1 MQNSPGQ
8 TTTPSD
14 APRPAR
20 GGVALPPAAGAVARG
35 ILLVVLGSL
44 AFVGW
49 RAAMLGAPDFEFF
62 YKGGRWL
69 IDHGSM
75 DRGVDLLPG
84 GGVAPRGTIEWYLPF
99 VSRLMT
105 LLAWLPQQAAGAVW
119 LGLNL
124 AAAAAVARLTAVHL
138 MGFGRQAWE
147 IGALVPVL
155 VLIVPWYWEF
165 RLNQINVITL
175 LLLLASFVHWRQGR
189 GAVAGF
195 WLGLAVLLKLTPAL
209 LLAWFGLKR
218 EWRTVAVAC
227 ATVAVAGPLAD
238 VAALGPQLTAETYRL
253 WWREA
258 VVEGSHRGNIVAQ
271 REMDWRNQATG
282 AVLCRWLHPTNWS
295 LRFDNDPRARVAA
308 AEQYL
313 NIADWPRE
321 RVATLVQALSLA
333 SVGLLAWLARR
344 PARQLG
350 EWQLRAEY
358 AMFVLAMLWLMPVMR
373 RYHLIW
379 ALPALGVL
387 AAALLHADW
396 RSAWTKLAAA
406 LGLGMLVGQ
415 LSLLGKELTGSN
427 LLEAMGV
434 LLAGVLF
441 LAAALAV
448 LLVRQEK
455 WAARATPDTDG
466 ASPLRRAPAPSVSCQ

>member
-1 MQNSPGQ
+1 MQDSPGQ
-8 TTTPSD
+8 TTTRSH
-14 APRPAR
+14 APHPAR
-20 GGVALPPAAGAVARG
+20 LARAAATPPVRTLARAMLLA
-35 ILLVVLGSL
+35 ILASL

-49 RAAMLGAPDFEFF
+49 RAAMLRAPDFEFF

-75 DRGVDLLPG
+75 DRGVDLLPA
-84 GGVAPRGTIEWYLPF
+84 GGVVPRGTIEWYLPF

-105 LLAWLPQQAAGAVW
+105 LLAWLPQQTAGAVW

-147 IGALVPVL
+147 IAVLVPVL
-155 VLIVPWYWEF
+155 VLIVAWYWEF
-165 RLNQINVITL
+165 RLNQINVLTL

-195 WLGLAVLLKLTPAL
+195 WLGLAILLKLTPAL

-227 ATVAVAGPLAD
+227 ATIAVAGPLAD
-238 VAALGPQLTAETYRL
+238 VAALGPRLTAETYRL
-253 WWREA
+253 WWHEA

-282 AVLCRWLHPTNWS
+282 AVLCRWLHPTSWS
-295 LRFDNDPRARVAA
+295 LRFDNDPRARVVA

-321 RVATLVQALSLA
+321 HVATLVQALSLA
-333 SVGLLAWLARR
+333 SVVLLAWLARR

-358 AMFVLAMLWLMPVMR
+358 ALFVLAMLWLMPVMR
-373 RYHLIW
+373 GYHLIW
-379 ALPALGVL
+379 ALPALGV
-387 AAALLHADW
+387 
-396 RSAWTKLAAA
+396 
-406 LGLGMLVGQ
+406 
-415 LSLLGKELTGSN
+415 
-427 LLEAMGV
+427 
-434 LLAGVLF
+434 
-441 LAAALAV
+441 
-448 LLVRQEK
+448 
-455 WAARATPDTDG
+455 
-466 ASPLRRAPAPSVSCQ
+466 PA